1 MNKSDYFC
9 GVIKYTYIM
18 ETSNFKKLNVWQKSS
33 DLTLALYET
42 SKKFQKKDNNLATQ
56 LVDCGITM
64 TGKIALAGELWS
76 MDQKITNLE
85 IANEK
90 VFNGISLLN
99 LSERLEILEPDHVKE
114 LESQFLD
121 ISHALLSW
129 IRNCNKKLP
138 DNQPEEQK
146 AVE

>member
-1 MNKSDYFC
+1 
-9 GVIKYTYIM
+9 M

-121 ISHALLSW
+121 ISHALL
-129 IRNCNKKLP
+129 
-138 DNQPEEQK
+138 
-146 AVE
+146 